1 MKIIETPLK
10 DAVIIEP
17 KVFGDERGYFFE
29 VYQKKR
35 YQELGFGLD
44 FVQDNRSKS
53 TKNVLRGLH
62 FQKTKPQ
69 GKLVSVTQG
78 SVFDVAVDLRPES
91 PTFGQHHSVILS
103 EDNFLQFYIPPGF
116 AHGFCVL
123 SDTASFQYKC
133 TDYYDPTDEGGLIWN
148 DPELGIEWPVSNPVV
163 SAKDC
168 ILPSLESIKEQ
179 ILKGWTNG

>member
-1 MKIIETPLK
+1 MKIIETPLQG
-10 DAVIIEP
+10 ALIIEP

-35 YQELGFGLD
+35 YEEVGFTLD

-53 TKNVLRGLH
+53 SKNVLRGLH
-62 FQKTKPQ
+62 FQKRKPQ
-69 GKLVSVTQG
+69 GKLVSVTEG
-78 SVFDVAVDLRPES
+78 AVFDVAVDLRPES

-103 EDNFLQFYIPPGF
+103 EENFLQFYIPPGF

-133 TDYYDPTDEGGLIWN
+133 TDYYDPADEGGLIWN
-148 DPELGIEWPVSNPVV
+148 DPVLGIKWPVSEPIV
-163 SAKDC
+163 SAKDST
-168 ILPSLESIKEQ
+168 LPSLSSIKEH
-179 ILKGWTNG
+179 ILEGWNNV

>member
-29 VYQKKR
+29 IYHKRR
-35 YQELGFGLD
+35 YQEFGFGLD

-69 GKLVSVTQG
+69 GKLVSVTEG

-91 PTFGQHHSVILS
+91 PTFGQHHSVILT

-123 SDTASFQYKC
+123 SDT
-133 TDYYDPTDEGGLIWN
+133 
-148 DPELGIEWPVSNPVV
+148 
-163 SAKDC
+163 
-168 ILPSLESIKEQ
+168 
-179 ILKGWTNG
+179 

>member
-17 KVFGDERGYFFE
+17 KIFGDERGYFFE

-35 YQELGFGLD
+35 YQELGFALE

-91 PTFGQHHSVILS
+91 LTFGRRASCPQGRRQAASGS
-103 EDNFLQFYIPPGF
+103 E
-116 AHGFCVL
+116 A
-123 SDTASFQYKC
+123 ARR
-133 TDYYDPTDEGGLIWN
+133 
-148 DPELGIEWPVSNPVV
+148 
-163 SAKDC
+163 
-168 ILPSLESIKEQ
+168 
-179 ILKGWTNG
+179 

>member
-17 KVFGDERGYFFE
+17 KIFGDERGYFFE

-35 YQELGFGLD
+35 YQELGFALE

-78 SVFDVAVDLRPES
+78 AVFDVAVDLRPES
-91 PTFGQHHSVILS
+91 LTFGQHHSVILS
-103 EDNFLQFYIPPGF
+103 EENFLQFDSPAGF

-123 SDTASFQYKC
+123 R
-133 TDYYDPTDEGGLIWN
+133 
-148 DPELGIEWPVSNPVV
+148 SNR
-163 SAKDC
+163 
-168 ILPSLESIKEQ
+168 
-179 ILKGWTNG
+179 

>member
-35 YQELGFGLD
+35 YQEVGFGLD

-78 SVFDVAVDLRPES
+78 SVFDVAVDLRQNH
-91 PTFGQHHSVILS
+91 QHLVSIIQSFYPKIIFFSFIFLVSLMVSV
-103 EDNFLQFYIPPGF
+103 Y
-116 AHGFCVL
+116 
-123 SDTASFQYKC
+123 
-133 TDYYDPTDEGGLIWN
+133 
-148 DPELGIEWPVSNPVV
+148 
-163 SAKDC
+163 
-168 ILPSLESIKEQ
+168 
-179 ILKGWTNG
+179 

>member
-17 KVFGDERGYFFE
+17 KIFGDERGYFFE

-35 YQELGFGLD
+35 YQELGFALE

-78 SVFDVAVDLRPES
+78 AV
-91 PTFGQHHSVILS
+91 
-103 EDNFLQFYIPPGF
+103 
-116 AHGFCVL
+116 
-123 SDTASFQYKC
+123 
-133 TDYYDPTDEGGLIWN
+133 
-148 DPELGIEWPVSNPVV
+148 
-163 SAKDC
+163 
-168 ILPSLESIKEQ
+168 
-179 ILKGWTNG
+179 